1 MVSSSW
7 PATTLAD
14 ALEPFTRDDLLQW
27 RSQRLKRVGVIA
39 ALHGNVTSA
48 DAEQLAEFVTDT
60 IKPQAVAR
68 TRAQVAELEKALSL
82 DIAVD
87 HNDSTLLIYVQDSDD
102 SFASRA
108 KSGLAGQ
115 LLRSAYFS
123 SLRTEQQLGYVVSAG
138 PRRMEKRGGNIFL
151 VQSPVASAL
160 AVEAATAEFMQQY
173 IDAWPALSDAEF
185 NQQKSG
191 LINRLTESDKN
202 LGERTQRYWQDI
214 YDDHY
219 TLDSREQI
227 AAEVGRLTKADM
239 RAFFED
245 LQQRL
250 EQRSVLIYS
259 KCKFDDIPATGKL
272 LTTATA
278 LK

>member
-1 MVSSSW
+1 MAQ
-7 PATTLAD
+7 PA
-14 ALEPFTRDDLLQW
+14 LQ
-27 RSQRLKRVGVIA
+27 SVGVIA
-39 ALHGNVTSA
+39 ALHGNVTPA
-48 DAEQLAEFVTDT
+48 DAEQLADFVTDT
-60 IKPQAVAR
+60 IKPKAVTR
-68 TRAQVAELEKALSL
+68 TRAQVAELETSL
-82 DIAVD
+82 RLDVAVD

-123 SLRTEQQLGYVVSAG
+123 SLRTDQQLGYVVSAG

-160 AVEAATAEFMQQY
+160 AVETATVEFMQQY
-173 IDAWPALSDAEF
+173 IDAWPELSDAEF

-191 LINRLTESDKN
+191 LINRITESDKN
-202 LGERTQRYWQDI
+202 LGDRSQRYWQDI

-227 AAEVGRLTKADM
+227 AAQVDRLTKADM
-239 RAFFED
+239 LAFFED

-250 EQRSVLIYS
+250 GQRSVLIYS
-259 KCKFDDIPATGKL
+259 KGKFADIPTTGEL

>member
-1 MVSSSW
+1 MFRADINAERFATLKSSLIKDWRNSLKDKPYTQAIGALSDPMISSSW

-14 ALEPFTRDDLLQW
+14 ALEPVTRDDLLQW

-48 DAEQLAEFVTDT
+48 DAEQLAKFVTDN

-160 AVEAATAEFMQQY
+160 AVETATAEFMQQY

-185 NQQKSG
+185 NQQKGVDQSPHR
-191 LINRLTESDKN
+191 IRQESW
-202 LGERTQRYWQDI
+202 RT
-214 YDDHY
+214 HA
-219 TLDSREQI
+219 TLLARHL
-227 AAEVGRLTKADM
+227 R
-239 RAFFED
+239 
-245 LQQRL
+245 
-250 EQRSVLIYS
+250 
-259 KCKFDDIPATGKL
+259 
-272 LTTATA
+272 
-278 LK
+278 